1 MIRPILILLALGG
14 CAGVAGM
21 PSNEWNAGAASVSIT
36 PLKYGWMTGYGSRN
50 KPAEGVK
57 QDLKVRVLALED
69 RDGSRALLVSAE
81 ILGFPPDLS
90 RSIKKRLR
98 AELRIPEE
106 RVLLSATHTH
116 AGPAIPQRP
125 AMEIFHGLD
134 EQSGASIFEYAA
146 WFSDRVLEAGAAALK
161 ALRPAR
167 LEYALATESFGMNR
181 RFRNEN
187 GSYSI
192 KDNPSGLK
200 DPAVSLLR
208 VQSEEGAL
216 LSLVFTYACH
226 CTTLG
231 GNVYEYHGDW
241 SGVACAEIE
250 RAQPGCVALFAT
262 GCGADLNPSPRGTFD
277 LAAQH
282 GQSMARTAL
291 GLHPGRR
298 ISGPLKAVIDQ
309 VRLPLEQPPSPD
321 LLDKVGESKDVYR
334 KRFSREM
341 LKLSAAGRL
350 PAHVDLPV
358 QVWHFGESLTL
369 VALGGETCV
378 GYALRLKKELGP
390 ERTWVLGYANEVPCY
405 IPTEQVLAE
414 SGYESG
420 WDAAHGKAVASGSM
434 MYYGW
439 PAPFA
444 PGIEERL
451 IGAALRLAK

>member
-1 MIRPILILLALGG
+1 MRTVCGLLLILGG
-14 CAGVAGM
+14 CSSVSRGASA
-21 PSNEWNAGAASVSIT
+21 EWNAGAASLSIT
-36 PLKYGWMTGYGSRN
+36 PAKYGWMTGYGSRN

-57 QDLKVRVLALED
+57 QDLRVRVLALED
-69 RDGSRALLVSAE
+69 RDGTRALMVSAE

-90 RSIKKRLR
+90 RSIKKRIR

-116 AGPAIPQRP
+116 GGPAIPERP

-134 EQSGASIFEYAA
+134 EQSGASIFEYAG
-146 WFSDRVLEAGAAALK
+146 WLSERVLEACATALK
-161 ALRPAR
+161 NLRPAR
-167 LEYALATESFGMNR
+167 LEYALASESFGMNR

-192 KDNPSGLK
+192 KDNPPGLK

-208 VQSEEGAL
+208 VQSAEGAL
-216 LSLVFTYACH
+216 LSLLFTYACH

-231 GNVYEYHGDW
+231 GNIYEYHGDW

-262 GCGADLNPSPRGTFD
+262 GCGADLNPSPRGTFEM
-277 LAAQH
+277 AAQH

-291 GLHPGRR
+291 GLHPGRK
-298 ISGPLKAVIDQ
+298 ISGPFKAVIDQ
-309 VRLPLEQPPSPD
+309 VRLPLEPAPPQE
-321 LLDKVGESKDVYR
+321 LLTKLGESKDVYR
-334 KRFSREM
+334 QRFSREM

-358 QVWHFGESLTL
+358 QVWKFGATLTM

-414 SGYESG
+414 SGYEAG

-444 PGIEERL
+444 AGIEERL
-451 IGAALRLAK
+451 IAAALRLAK